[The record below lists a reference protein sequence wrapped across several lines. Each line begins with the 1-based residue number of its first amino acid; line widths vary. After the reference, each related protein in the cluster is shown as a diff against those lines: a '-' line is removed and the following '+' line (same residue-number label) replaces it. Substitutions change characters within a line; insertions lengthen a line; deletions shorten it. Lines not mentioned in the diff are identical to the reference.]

1 MKNGIILPLSVFSLL
16 LTGCKTAKDEVTYH
30 LPEWL
35 SRKTPAVVTDSLKH
49 HHVYLPVYAQIY
61 SITENHI
68 TDLVATI
75 SIRNTDTKDSIY
87 LNKIDYYNTSGQLIR
102 HYISA
107 PVFIKPSET
116 VEIII
121 KNSDNAG
128 GSGANFIFE
137 WAAKV
142 DTEKPLFES
151 IMISTAGQQGISF
164 TSRGVDLNK

>member
-1 MKNGIILPLSVFSLL
+1 MINRIISLL
-16 LTGCKTAKDEVTYH
+16 FVSVLLFSGCGNKAPEVTYH

-35 SRKTPAVVTDSLKH
+35 SRNIPVGHADSLPSH
-49 HHVYLPVYAQIY
+49 RTYLPVYSQIY

-75 SIRNTDTKDSIY
+75 SIRNTDIKDSIY
-87 LNKIDYYNTSGQLIR
+87 LRKIDYYNTSGQLIR
-102 HYISA
+102 HYLSA
-107 PVFIKPSET
+107 PVFMKPAET
-116 VEIII
+116 LEIII

-137 WAAKV
+137 WASKS

-164 TSRGVDLNK
+164 TSRGVDLIH